1 MNFFQ
6 INKWLHLLVKV
17 LSFQDTYILIFS
29 LSSDDS
35 KYLRNVDL
43 TQSRRTRQALVRGAI
58 AKNTKLRQVPS
69 VSGTGK

>member
-43 TQSRRTRQALVRGAI
+43 TQSKKDPASTSQGGNRQEY
-58 AKNTKLRQVPS
+58 
-69 VSGTGK
+69 